1 MFNLLLQF
9 TKSLIFTFYCI
20 SSSENNLFTPPIVA
34 IFIIKLEFQRNT
46 FSQKVISFLLKL
58 PLLSHLKEGNTA
70 LPLALVSSL
79 VKNTITIDLSG

>member
-1 MFNLLLQF
+1 M
-9 TKSLIFTFYCI
+9 
-20 SSSENNLFTPPIVA
+20 VA